1 VEDNE
6 YYEEPVD
13 FVPLELDDTLPIGEL
28 TRMYVA
34 ERDELTVKRRE
45 FKVFEA
51 QKKDLMSRISMAMRD
66 KADQLGVDS
75 FKTEYGTAYRKV
87 TKKYRVGNW
96 DSVITFIIEHK
107 FWQML
112 EKRVA
117 KRATEEIHEEMGMV
131 PPGID
136 FDVEVEF
143 AVRRASKK

>member
-1 VEDNE
+1 MEDNE

-13 FVPLELDDTLPIGEL
+13 FVPLELDSSLPIGDL
-28 TRMYVA
+28 IQMYVQ

-51 QKKDLMSRISMAMRD
+51 QKKDLLSRISMAMRD

-75 FKTEYGTAYRKV
+75 FKSEFGTAYRRV

-96 DSVITFIIEHK
+96 PATLDFIIEHK

-117 KRATEEIHEEMGMV
+117 KRATEEIHDEMGVV

-143 AVRRASKK
+143 AVRRASKN